1 MVRGNA
7 ALVPVLFFALIFAP
21 LRLAFSQAAPSST
34 GETPRASA
42 GTTSAQPAPD
52 YRVTMPVP
60 SGLQP
65 AVDFWLL
72 IFTKYGKNQQV
83 FHHREYPGIVYSV
96 VDFSEL
102 MQRFGGREFERQR
115 DQAVLEETVRIQAT
129 LRSMATGRKPQSP
142 FERRLERLFTSV
154 KAGSIT
160 RLYSEAAL
168 TENIRT
174 QTGIREKFADGVA
187 RSRRYSHAMERIFRE
202 AGLPPELSRLPHVES
217 SFDYTAY
224 SSVGAAGIWQFMR
237 GTGKRYMKIDS
248 IVDERRDPIIST
260 RAAAH
265 YLRHSY
271 NIAQSWP
278 LAVTSYNHGLAG
290 IMRAAKEVGSK
301 DLPTIIR
308 RYNGSSFGFASKNF
322 YAEFLAAVEADRNW
336 RVYFPSLRLERPI
349 YFDEVKLGSSIGFAQ
364 LARTAGLSTDELEML
379 NPGLLR
385 PILQGRFPI
394 PAGKIVKVPSGKGQ
408 VLARTLRGAT
418 LYSLTELP
426 TPSRDTAPPK
436 RKSSVKSSK
445 NVSKKS
451 TSSTSAKKSSS
462 KKASTKSGAKP
473 KPQKSSSGSTKRFP
487 VR

>member
-1 MVRGNA
+1 MGSEVLLRNVGRCLLSI
-7 ALVPVLFFALIFAP
+7 ALATMSGPVFAQSSS
-21 LRLAFSQAAPSST
+21 SQPAAPTAQS
-34 GETPRASA
+34 PAS
-42 GTTSAQPAPD
+42 QPAPD
-52 YRVTMPVP
+52 FRTTLPVP
-60 SGLQP
+60 NGLRP

-96 VDFSEL
+96 VDFSDL
-102 MQRFGGREFERQR
+102 LKSYGGREFERQR
-115 DQAVLEETVRIQAT
+115 NQAVLEETVRIQAT
-129 LRSMATGRKPQSP
+129 LTSLATGRKPQSP

-154 KAGSIT
+154 NAGPIT
-160 RLYSEAAL
+160 QLYREAAL

-202 AGLPPELSRLPHVES
+202 AGLPVELSRLPHVES
-217 SFDYTAY
+217 SFDYNAY

-237 GTGKRYMKIDS
+237 STGKRYMRIDS

-265 YLRHSY
+265 YLRHANS
-271 NIAQSWP
+271 IAQSWP

-290 IMRAAKEVGSK
+290 IMRAAKEAGSK

-336 RVYFPSLRLERPI
+336 RVYFPALKLERPI
-349 YFDEVKLGSSIGFAQ
+349 YFDEVKLGSSIGFDQ
-364 LARTAGLSTDELEML
+364 LAKSAGLPRDELEML

-408 VLARTLRGAT
+408 VLARALRGAT

-426 TPSRDTAPPK
+426 TPSRNVAAPK
-436 RKSSVKSSK
+436 RASSVKSSK
-445 NVSKKS
+445 KS
-451 TSSTSAKKSSS
+451 VTKASGKKSSS
-462 KKASTKSGAKP
+462 KKSPVKATPK